1 MLWAGIAFDI
11 VHRVGY
17 SRTTELKMNEAK
29 RHPSTVST
37 QQPLNNYF
45 YLPGTD
51 LDSCLDNKSVSKK
64 PQSFVRN
71 QYNIHQMDIK

>member
-1 MLWAGIAFDI
+1 
-11 VHRVGY
+11 
-17 SRTTELKMNEAK
+17 MNEAK

-45 YLPGTD
+45 YLPGKD

-64 PQSFVRN
+64 PQ
-71 QYNIHQMDIK
+71 YNIHQMDIKWAIMVVN